1 MKQLGTPTRI
11 INSIIGS
18 ILIIAGVWLMFDFLI
33 KFFAFVIGLFL
44 VGAGLFLLARK
55 WV

>member
-1 MKQLGTPTRI
+1 MRI
-11 INSIIGS
+11 VNIVIG
-18 ILIIAGVWLMFDFLI
+18 IFLIAAGVWLMFDFLI

-55 WV
+55 WA